1 MKKKPE
7 YPFAPQV
14 IDLFRPTLMQ
24 RMRRAV
30 AALIKRIT
38 NWRT

>member
-1 MKKKPE
+1 MKKPE

-14 IDLFRPTLMQ
+14 IDCHRPTCMQ
-24 RMRRAV
+24 RLKRAV